1 VAQTLYDS
9 QKCCAP
15 WSSLLKCIYSE
26 RGDFVAADIR
36 GVLIRY
42 ISPSDVV

>member
-15 WSSLLKCIYSE
+15 GGSLLKCIHSE
-26 RGDFVAADIR
+26 RGDFVATDIR

-42 ISPSDVV
+42 ISQSDV